1 MTMLAFLQML
11 QESVERLQ
19 VLQKVR
25 RQAAELPLIAAG
37 AMLAVVIVIGNVRVK
52 RPLNLQSFLC
62 ALVSN

>member
-37 AMLAVVIVIGNVRVK
+37 AMLAVVIVISP
-52 RPLNLQSFLC
+52 RP
-62 ALVSN
+62 V